1 MYWLDCLQAE
11 GINSTV
17 LTCRWHPSWPDD
29 FELRGTRVCR
39 LQPPANTNWNES
51 YFQRN
56 VLNWLQA
63 NLSDVGWIYVDR
75 IDSLASVLLSKSN
88 RLEKPILL
96 RAGAFDSCVGLA
108 PNARCPLPMQ
118 IDIARQAETVIVP
131 SASMNKSMLQYG
143 VSASNLVCIDDLVP
157 LPVSRDSEQQKLSL
171 HALAKINSDFVHPE
185 QTPLIVH
192 FGHSQWGPLKETL
205 QAICDLLDSGALIRM
220 WIVNP
225 GLPYD
230 RIYEFLKDRGWHREI
245 LMFDSFDD
253 IEALLSVADLVWF
266 SNPEEALQYTLP
278 ATISSGIPFLV
289 KEHTDLEPAFGPGV
303 LDCIYD
309 SPTNLALQLHRW
321 YAHPSAVAR
330 RVKTLQ
336 AELDARRSTSHLI
349 KQWRSALDRRRGAD
363 GRET

>member
-11 GINSTV
+11 GIKSTV

-29 FELRGTRVCR
+29 FELRGVRVCR

-56 VLNWLQA
+56 VLSWLQA
-63 NLSDVGWIYVDR
+63 NVSDVGWIYADR

-96 RAGAFDSCVGLA
+96 RAGAFDSGVGLA
-108 PNARCPLPMQ
+108 PSARCPLPMQ

-131 SASMNKSMLQYG
+131 SASMNKSMLQHG
-143 VSASNLVCIDDLVP
+143 VPANRLVFIDELVP
-157 LPVSRDSEQQKLSL
+157 PPISRSPEQQKISF
-171 HALAKINSDFVHPE
+171 HALAKINSDFVHPD

-192 FGHSQWGPLKETL
+192 VGHCQFGSLKETL
-205 QAICDLLDSGALIRM
+205 QAICDLLDTGAMLRM

-253 IEALLSVADLVWF
+253 IEPLLSVASLVWF
-266 SNPEEALQYTLP
+266 SNPEEALQYTMP
-278 ATISSGIPFLV
+278 ATISSGIPFLAR
-289 KEHTDLEPAFGPGV
+289 EHADLVSAFGSGV
-303 LDCIYD
+303 QDCIYD

-321 YAHPSAVAR
+321 YAHPGTVAR
-330 RVKTLQ
+330 RVKTVQ
-336 AELDARRSTSHLI
+336 EELLARRPTSHLI
-349 KQWRSALDRRRGAD
+349 KLWRSALDRRRGAHSS
-363 GRET
+363 ET